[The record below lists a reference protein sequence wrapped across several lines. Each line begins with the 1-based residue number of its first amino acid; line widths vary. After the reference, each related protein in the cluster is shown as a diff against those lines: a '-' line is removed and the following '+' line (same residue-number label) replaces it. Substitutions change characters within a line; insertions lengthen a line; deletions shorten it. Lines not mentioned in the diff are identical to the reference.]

1 MVMKKSLLL
10 ICIFLNSFS
19 LWGQSE
25 IELEKLLQNLKNT
38 EVDSSRLKTLMQIVD
53 LLGSI
58 KSPQQLEY
66 IDQAENLAKT
76 LKNNRLLV
84 RVYNSRGNYY
94 THRGD
99 FKKSLE
105 SFLEG
110 AKVIEK
116 IGDDKMLVAAYL
128 GIGQAFSHLGQ
139 NHKKAKDYYDKAE
152 ALVMKIKDT
161 KNYSS
166 VFEQIAFYYYYENDF
181 DLCLK
186 YHFKALE
193 FAKKYNTDGE
203 IGNIL
208 NEIGLTY
215 IQKGQNKT
223 ALENL
228 EKARVIY
235 QKLPDLPLTELAY
248 VYSDMGLAYA
258 KIGNS
263 AMAME
268 SYQKSIEYAQKA
280 ENPETVM
287 ENYGYLAELYEKQKD
302 YRNEAAFLK
311 KYYSIKDSLFNSDS
325 KNKITELEADF
336 QIEKK
341 NTELAQKEIEINE
354 SNYQRKI
361 WGGIAIFLLIL
372 FGVLGYF
379 YRKIQTKSQQISQQ
393 KEELQQ
399 LNHVKDRLF
408 AVLSHDLRN
417 PLATLKAYFSM
428 LYLPTLSAEKREKY
442 SQQTLQAVNST
453 SELMDNLL
461 LWTNS
466 QLKSREV
473 NLTHVSLQET
483 IENVVELVKPQAEQK
498 HIEVVKKLEVLTAV
512 SNQNILEIILRNFLT
527 NAIKFSPNESKVVVS
542 TYVKNTDTYICVR
555 DSGIGMNQEKIQ
567 SILNNETSKSIG
579 TSGEKGSGIGLLL
592 VRELVQQI
600 NAKLIIESQEGVGS
614 SFIVKV

>member
-1 MVMKKSLLL
+1 MKKSLLF
-10 ICIFLNSFS
+10 ICVFLNSF
-19 LWGQSE
+19 LLLGQSE
-25 IELEKLLQNLKNT
+25 IELNKLLQNLKTT

-53 LLGSI
+53 LLGST

-66 IDQAENLAKT
+66 IDQAEKLAKA
-76 LKNNRLLV
+76 LNNNRILI
-84 RVYNSRGNYY
+84 RVYNYRGNYY

-105 SFLEG
+105 SFLES
-110 AKVIEK
+110 AKIIEN
-116 IGDDKMLVAAYL
+116 IGDEKMLVSAYL

-161 KNYSS
+161 KNYST

-193 FAKKYNTDGE
+193 FAKKYNSDGE

-215 IQKGQNKT
+215 IQKKQYKI

-228 EKARVIY
+228 EKARAIY
-235 QKLPDLPLTELAY
+235 QKLPNLPLTELAY

-263 AMAME
+263 AMAMD
-268 SYQKSIEYAQKA
+268 SYQKSIKYAQKA
-280 ENPETVM
+280 ETPETVM
-287 ENYGYLAELYEKQKD
+287 ENYAYLAELYEQQKD
-302 YRNEAAFLK
+302 YKNQATFLK

-341 NTELAQKEIEINE
+341 NTELARKEIEINE

-361 WGGIAIFLLIL
+361 WGGLAIFLLIL
-372 FGVLGYF
+372 IGVLGYF

-428 LYLPTLSAEKREKY
+428 LSLPTLSAEKREKY
-442 SQQTLQAVNST
+442 TQQTLQAVNST
-453 SELMDNLL
+453 SDLMDNLL
-461 LWTNS
+461 LWANS

-473 NLTHVSLQET
+473 NLTNISLQET
-483 IENVVELVKPQAEQK
+483 IENVVDLVKPQAEQK
-498 HIEVVKKLEVLTAV
+498 NIEVVQKLEVVTAI
-512 SNQNILEIILRNFLT
+512 SNQNILETILRNLVT
-527 NAIKFSPNESKVVVS
+527 NAIKFSPNDSKVVVS
-542 TYVKNTDTYICVR
+542 TYVKNTETFLSVH
-555 DSGIGMNQEKIQ
+555 DSGIGINQEKIQ
-567 SILNNETSKSIG
+567 SILKNEISKSIG
-579 TSGEKGSGIGLLL
+579 TSGEKGSSIGLLL

-600 NAKLIIESQEGVGS
+600 NAELIIESEEGVGS
-614 SFIVKV
+614 TFIIKF